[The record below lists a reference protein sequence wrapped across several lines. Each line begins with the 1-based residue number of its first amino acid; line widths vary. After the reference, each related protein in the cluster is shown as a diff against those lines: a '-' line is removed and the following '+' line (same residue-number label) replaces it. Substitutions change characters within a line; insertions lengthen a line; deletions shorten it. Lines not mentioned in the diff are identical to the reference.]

1 MRRDQMLLHVQYTEN
16 GREMPAAHSC
26 WDKAEF
32 CRSPGSCR
40 ALICLPWKCVL
51 AFRANDDD
59 DVAAPGRGVGLGAPM
74 GLECTLIGRLQ
85 FASRQIPG
93 LGFEALFPVGQN
105 PSARAWTRV
114 RSSFTDSRRQP
125 MNREVTFESRQPM
138 V

>member
-1 MRRDQMLLHVQYTEN
+1 MLLHVQYTEN
-16 GREMPAAHSC
+16 GREMPVAHSG

-93 LGFEALFPVGQN
+93 AWVRGSLPRGAEPLSSGLDPRSVLFH
-105 PSARAWTRV
+105 
-114 RSSFTDSRRQP
+114 
-125 MNREVTFESRQPM
+125 
-138 V
+138 

>member
-1 MRRDQMLLHVQYTEN
+1 MYNIRKMGEKCPQPIVVGTKPSFVAVR
-16 GREMPAAHSC
+16 
-26 WDKAEF
+26 
-32 CRSPGSCR
+32 GSCR

-93 LGFEALFPVGQN
+93 AWDSRLFPVGQN